1 MFISNQTNL
10 CLNSGLLFDT
20 SSRCF
25 DDISPPNIIDCDLMI
40 VIYRLI
46 LIDCY
51 IERLF
56 FPTATTL
63 IFIGTIL
70 NLFSLYCFL
79 KMNKR
84 NSQNVYLSALA
95 LGDTINLHINFTI
108 PILRQIDTIDDYF
121 HNSSILC
128 RVNGFLMEFF
138 LIFPTWIVVLLT
150 FERLIC
156 VLRPLKCHSLY
167 THKRARISIIILG
180 LIVIC
185 LCIYRFF
192 DLKGIDQASVFSI
205 VACDGNTYKTLV
217 IIRHVN
223 LIIWAIL
230 PECLTLIINL
240 IIIYNIK
247 LATQRFEPLYSHARQ
262 AKCNQA
268 TKTVLLISI
277 LFLIFHTPTGIMIA
291 LNLIYAT
298 EQRTIG
304 LTIIF
309 VSRKF
314 TVILYEI
321 SLCCKFF
328 IYNQTFRN
336 FKDIF
341 YTSISRFTRH
351 TNSAKLGRPVFATN
365 YVHYHPTKSFQFGQM
380 KCNTL
385 YQAKET
391 DLLINQ
397 HRKGSLITSI
407 NISKASRG
415 QQQEQQPLNV
425 VMTKIND
432 SMSITLPETSV
443 LLRRYTID
451 TRLPSDKR
459 LLWRIKSQITL

>member
-1 MFISNQTNL
+1 MNISNQTNICQNIDL
-10 CLNSGLLFDT
+10 IFDT
-20 SSRCF
+20 SSKCF
-25 DDISPPNIIDCDLMI
+25 NDISPPNITDCDLMI

-56 FPTATTL
+56 FPTAATL
-63 IFIGTIL
+63 IVIGTIL
-70 NLFSLYCFL
+70 NLFSLFCFL
-79 KMNKR
+79 KINKR
-84 NSQNVYLSALA
+84 NSQNVYLSVLA
-95 LGDTINLHINFTI
+95 LGDTLNLHVNFTI
-108 PILRQIDTIDDYF
+108 PILRQIDIIDDYF

-128 RVNGFLMEFF
+128 RINGFLTEFF

-167 THKRARISIIILG
+167 THKRAKISIFILI

-192 DLKGIDQASVFSI
+192 DLKGIDQGSVFSI
-205 VACDGNTYKTLV
+205 VACDGYTYKTLI
-217 IIRHVN
+217 IIRHLN

-230 PECLTLIINL
+230 PECLTLIMNL

-247 LATQRFEPLYSHARQ
+247 LATQNFEPFYSQARQ
-262 AKCNQA
+262 AKFNQA

-277 LFLIFHTPTGIMIA
+277 LFLIFHTPTGIMIG

-298 EQRTIG
+298 KERTIG
-304 LTIIF
+304 LTIIL
-309 VSRKF
+309 VSRKL

-341 YTSISRFTRH
+341 YTSVSRFTRH
-351 TNSAKLGRPVFATN
+351 TNSAKLGRPRSPRNHAR
-365 YVHYHPTKSFQFGQM
+365 YHLTKSFQSGQI
-380 KCNTL
+380 KSNTI
-385 YQAKET
+385 YRAKET
-391 DLLINQ
+391 DLLVHQ
-397 HRKGSLITSI
+397 QRKDSFITITSI
-407 NISKASRG
+407 SRASRD
-415 QQQEQQPLNV
+415 QQQQQRQPFTFKMMNN
-425 VMTKIND
+425 ND
-432 SMSITLPETSV
+432 SFKITLPQTPI
-443 LLRRYTID
+443 LLRRYTAD
-451 TRLPSDKR
+451 TRMAISNNN
-459 LLWRIKSQITL
+459 S